1 MARIWMLVV
10 AAAMMFG
17 ANTAEASL
25 MGSQVKVNYYFP
37 DLAHA
42 YATQTVTVGAGSEIA
57 CPGGSPLCVLVGD
70 FDLDIVASSVTVRLG
85 YMGIFNKTSFNGFS
99 FENLDFGDG
108 AVLSG
113 VALDTNIL
121 GLDLSRVSFGD
132 HFVRINLSELY
143 FTSQSFFALNFTTS
157 DAAAVPEPAALGLLG
172 LGLITLGAGLRRR
185 RGV

>member
-1 MARIWMLVV
+1 MMRIWMLAV

-17 ANTAEASL
+17 ATTAEASL

-37 DLAHA
+37 DLAHV
-42 YATQTVTVGAGSEIA
+42 YTTQTVTVGAGSEIT
-57 CPGGSPLCVLVGD
+57 CPGASPSCATMRI
-70 FDLDIVASSVTVRLG
+70 FDLDIAASSLTVRLG
-85 YMGIFNKTSFNGFS
+85 FHDSFTPALFNGFS
-99 FENLDFGDG
+99 FEDLDFGDG

-132 HFVRINLSELY
+132 HFVRINLRELG

-157 DAAAVPEPAALGLLG
+157 DAALVPEPGALGLLG
-172 LGLITLGAGLRRR
+172 LGLITLGAGLGRRR
-185 RGV
+185 KI